1 MTLAPPMPKTM
12 PDNTPNPEELVG
24 EILDR
29 RYALLES
36 QGPWRQG
43 HRYLAYDMEELVQV
57 QLLLFHEAA
66 KPRYLVLTP
75 STPPPLP
82 PPPADKRPDPF
93 RLAPPPADKRPDPS
107 PVRLAPPPADKRPD
121 PSPVRLPPPSM
132 RQRLDTGR
140 LVAAWFARGEQ
151 LEQLDQEVDEEA
163 LESPEEIERL
173 ARELPEEAFRKFAL

>member
-1 MTLAPPMPKTM
+1 MPKTM

-43 HRYLAYDMEELVQV
+43 HRYMAYDMEELVQV

-82 PPPADKRPDPF
+82 
-93 RLAPPPADKRPDPS
+93 
-107 PVRLAPPPADKRPD
+107 PPPADKRPD

>member
-1 MTLAPPMPKTM
+1 MPKNM
-12 PDNTPNPEELVG
+12 PNNPPNPEELVG

-43 HRYLAYDMEELVQV
+43 HRYLAFDMAEMVQV
-57 QLLLFHEAA
+57 QVLMLQEAED

-75 STPPPLP
+75 TTPPPLP
-82 PPPADKRPDPF
+82 PPPAAKRPDPA
-93 RLAPPPADKRPDPS
+93 RLAPPT
-107 PVRLAPPPADKRPD
+107 VRK
-121 PSPVRLPPPSM
+121 
-132 RQRLDTGR
+132 RLDTGR

-151 LEQLDQEVDEEA
+151 LEQEEVDEEA
-163 LESPEEIERL
+163 LESPEETERL